1 MDEIYK
7 NIDERNLNKKRKIL
21 TGFDAMIADML
32 INKKLN
38 PIATELF
45 IRKRKLKI
53 SLVFVT
59 QSFFAVPKNMRLHST
74 HYFLWKFQIKESF
87 NKLHFIIS
95 RFWLERLYKPL
106 QKMYCKT
113 IFFFSDYLMLFM
125 HQIIIY
131 ISERMF

>member
-7 NIDERNLNKKRKIL
+7 NIDERNPNKKRKIL

-59 QSFFAVPKNMRLHST
+59 QSYFAVPKNMTLRST

-95 RFWLERLYKPL
+95 RFWLERLYEPL
-106 QKMYCKT
+106 QKMYRKT
-113 IFFFSDYLMLFM
+113 IFLFSGWCYSC
-125 HQIIIY
+125 I
-131 ISERMF
+131 R

>member
-7 NIDERNLNKKRKIL
+7 NIDERNPNKKRKIL

-59 QSFFAVPKNMRLHST
+59 QSYFAVPKNMTLRST

-95 RFWLERLYKPL
+95 RFWLERLYEPL
-106 QKMYCKT
+106 QKMYRKT
-113 IFFFSDYLMLFM
+113 IFFFSGWCYSC
-125 HQIIIY
+125 I
-131 ISERMF
+131 R